1 MSTVHDNRFYR
12 DEFNTTHE
20 AEAILAAIRSAVGQ
34 YREAPFR
41 SAEWLACEVIVIL
54 NSAPVNVLAAADR
67 SVERLMALTDEQI
80 EAEACEADKAWAAGM
95 KLGLNISKEW
105 CLAMAQK
112 EEGSIGAGAPEH
124 PLRRGEARV
133 EAVARAIAEA
143 RHGVGVW
150 NEHNMNEVEQ
160 NDFRHQARAA
170 IRAKDRHPLCATC
183 NDTGAVGRAPDDYSS
198 CPVCNSGSEI
208 AEAEREACIAILED
222 LRPKNDRSDWT
233 EYAQGR
239 DAVLCRAIAEIAARY
254 EP

>member
-1 MSTVHDNRFYR
+1 MSTLYHGEYPVDM
-12 DEFNTTHE
+12 TP
-20 AEAILAAIRSAVGQ
+20 AEALREVRHSAAEQARLHNLV
-34 YREAPFR
+34 EA
-41 SAEWLACEVIVIL
+41 
-54 NSAPVNVLAAADR
+54 
-67 SVERLMALTDEQI
+67 Q
-80 EAEACEADKAWAAGM
+80 
-95 KLGLNISKEW
+95 
-105 CLAMAQK
+105 
-112 EEGSIGAGAPEH
+112 
-124 PLRRGEARV
+124 V

-198 CPVCNSGSEI
+198 CPACNSGSEI

-239 DAVLCRAIAEIAARY
+239 DAVLSRAIAAITARY
-254 EP
+254 GA